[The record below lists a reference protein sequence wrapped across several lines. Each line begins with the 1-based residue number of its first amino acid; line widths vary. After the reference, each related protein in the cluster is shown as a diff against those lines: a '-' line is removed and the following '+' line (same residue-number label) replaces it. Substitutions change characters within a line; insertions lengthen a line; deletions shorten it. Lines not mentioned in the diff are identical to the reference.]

1 MGHRLITALIFLNVM
16 GFLACVALIAAAVP
30 KDDAVV
36 LAQVT
41 NSVFI
46 SIRMFVVGAAV
57 PTVAWGIAALEF
69 DRSRTKKRLLA
80 SATMYALLVVSL
92 ILFCVAGW
100 RLPRA
105 FLESLQITVEFSDT
119 QTALA
124 SVKIISDTV
133 AGWREAGHPL
143 RDHSRSSQFD
153 LTLAPADDNSTLA
166 RVQDHHQPQSQRPI
180 RARTRGKQ
188 SPETASGEEQSS
200 PV

>member
-1 MGHRLITALIFLNVM
+1 MEPGKWALQ
-16 GFLACVALIAAAVP
+16 ALTNIEGETRELVHAGEASTPKCGTDVEIAPLVQKIAATSIAEVEKMIGELQAA
-30 KDDAVV
+30 KD
-36 LAQVT
+36 
-41 NSVFI
+41 
-46 SIRMFVVGAAV
+46 
-57 PTVAWGIAALEF
+57 
-69 DRSRTKKRLLA
+69 
-80 SATMYALLVVSL
+80 
-92 ILFCVAGW
+92 
-100 RLPRA
+100 
-105 FLESLQITVEFSDT
+105 FLESEGDRVQREAEQYTTLT
-119 QTALA
+119 QMASA

-153 LTLAPADDNSTLA
+153 LTLAPADDNSTWA